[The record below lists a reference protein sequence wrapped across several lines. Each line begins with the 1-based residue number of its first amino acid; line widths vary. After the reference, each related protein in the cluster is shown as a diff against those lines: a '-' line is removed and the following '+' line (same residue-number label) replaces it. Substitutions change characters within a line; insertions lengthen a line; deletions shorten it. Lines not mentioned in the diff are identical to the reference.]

1 MHKILIANRGEI
13 ALRVIRT
20 CKEMGLATVAVY
32 SEADRECLHTRF
44 ADEAVCIG
52 PPQPAHSYLYIPRI
66 ISAAEIT
73 NADAIHPGYGFLAE
87 NAQFA
92 DICESSGIVF
102 IGPTSKMISQMGD
115 KIFAKNIMRKAGVP
129 VIPGSDGGVQNEK
142 EALGLAKE
150 IGYPVMLKA
159 AAGGGGRGI
168 RIVREEKELHL
179 AYATAQTEAQNAF
192 GNATLYLEKYFENP
206 RHIEVQLVGDGKGAV
221 IALGERECSIQR
233 KHQKLIEETPSP
245 IVTPAIRKRLL
256 SAAVRGAE
264 AVSYRGAGTIE
275 FLMDTDGKFY
285 FMEMNTRI
293 QVEHPVTEMVYGVDL
308 VKEQIIVAFGQ
319 DFRHL
324 HPTIEAKGHA
334 IECRINAEDPYKDFR
349 PSPGQITSFHAPG
362 GMGIRV
368 DTHVYAHY
376 HIPPY
381 YDSLIAKLISYGV
394 DRNEAI
400 RRSQRGL
407 DEFIIEGVP
416 TTIPFHRQVMRSP
429 AFIEGNFTTR
439 FLESFELKA
448 DVIK

>member
-20 CKEMGLATVAVY
+20 CKEMGIATVAVY

-52 PPQPAHSYLYIPRI
+52 PARSAYSYMNIPRI

-87 NAQFA
+87 NAEFA
-92 DICESSGIVF
+92 DICESSGLVF

-115 KIFAKNIMRKAGVP
+115 KIYAKNIMRKAGIP
-129 VIPGSDGGVQNEK
+129 VIPGSEGDVQNDK
-142 EALGLAKE
+142 EAVAIAKG
-150 IGYPVMLKA
+150 IGYPIMLKA

-168 RIVREEKELHL
+168 RIVWEEKELRL
-179 AYATAQTEAQNAF
+179 QFATAKTEAHTAF
-192 GNATLYLEKYFENP
+192 GNPTLYMEKYFESP
-206 RHIEVQLVGDGKGAV
+206 RHIEVQLVGDGKGEI

-245 IVTPAIRKRLL
+245 AVNPSLRKRMVA
-256 SAAVRGAE
+256 AAVRGAKS
-264 AVSYRGAGTIE
+264 VKYRGAGTIE
-275 FLMDTDGKFY
+275 FLLNSDGKFY

-324 HPTIEAKGHA
+324 HPTIEPKGHA
-334 IECRINAEDPYKDFR
+334 IECRINAEDPFKDFR
-349 PSPGQITSFHAPG
+349 PSPGQITSFHEPG

-368 DTHVYAHY
+368 DTHVYANY
-376 HIPPY
+376 HVPPH
-381 YDSLIAKLISYGV
+381 YDSLIAKLIAYGV
-394 DRNEAI
+394 DRNEAL
-400 RRSQRGL
+400 RRMMRGL

-416 TTIPFHRQVMRSP
+416 TTIPFHKQVMRNH
-429 AFIEGNFTTR
+429 AFIEGNFNTH
-439 FLESFELKA
+439 FLDKFELKPEG
-448 DVIK
+448 VK